1 MVVDEP
7 AMDLMQ
13 MAKLQNSASLKLAD
27 FDTKKRARLTEDF
40 TSDKGGSPCNSMRAV
55 TAS

>member
-13 MAKLQNSASLKLAD
+13 MARLQNSASLKLAD

-40 TSDKGGSPCNSMRAV
+40 TSDKGE
-55 TAS
+55 